1 VPEALEQAMLS
12 NPVYWR
18 PYYQGD
24 EWEQYLARRF
34 SYSDRCRYY
43 WPDPSVER
51 ELDLLLANL
60 SASPPPLTLLSQYL
74 PDAYD
79 GVRSGAVPN
88 LPTSL
93 IQDRIRKVVKIYA
106 AACGIP

>member
-1 VPEALEQAMLS
+1 MLS
-12 NPVYWR
+12 NPAYWR
-18 PYYQGD
+18 PYYHGD
-24 EWEQYLARRF
+24 EWEKHLARRF

-43 WPDPSVER
+43 WPDPAVER

-79 GVRSGAVPN
+79 AVRSGVVPSI
-88 LPTSL
+88 PASL